1 MFLKLKMF
9 KTNMDKIEGKCN
21 EIANKLLIKI
31 DRKKQYDHKSFE
43 EE

>member
-1 MFLKLKMF
+1 
-9 KTNMDKIEGKCN
+9 MDKIDNKCN